1 MGQLLRRERAVL
13 RQVRFARWCVQDGR
27 RRRRSPVRQGSAP
40 AGTRRVI
47 EPRGG
52 RVRQPLAAALPD
64 FPWDTIAG
72 AKQRAAA
79 HPDGIINLS
88 VGTPVDPVPEVV
100 QRALIEAAD
109 SPGYPVTIGTPRL
122 RQAMAD
128 FLVRRCGVQGLGELA
143 GVPAIGTKEIV
154 ANLPSQLGLGSDDTL
169 IVPSV
174 AYPTYAVGGGLSRSR
189 VVVTDDPDTAPAATM
204 AWINSPSNPTGA
216 VSDPGLLR
224 GWVNWAREHD
234 AILASD
240 ECYLEFG
247 WEVDPVSVMHP
258 DICGDSHANLLVAHS
273 LSKRSNLAGYRAGFV
288 AGDPALLAELLE
300 VRKHAGFIMP
310 EPVQAAMAAA
320 LDDEQH
326 VAQQRE
332 RYRRRR
338 AVLRPALEAVGFTI
352 EHSEAGLY
360 LWVTR
365 GESGRASLDFLAEQG
380 ILAAPGD
387 FYGND
392 SADHLRV
399 ALTATDER
407 IDAAAQRLAA
417 VAG

>member
-1 MGQLLRRERAVL
+1 MSQPRSGPT
-13 RQVRFARWCVQDGR
+13 
-27 RRRRSPVRQGSAP
+27 RRSR
-40 AGTRRVI
+40 
-47 EPRGG
+47 
-52 RVRQPLAAALPD
+52 AAALPD

-79 HPDGIINLS
+79 HPDGIVNLS
-88 VGTPVDPVPEVV
+88 VGTPVDPVPEPV
-100 QRALIEAAD
+100 QRALIDAVD
-109 SPGYPVTIGTPRL
+109 SPGYPATIGTPRL
-122 RQAMAD
+122 RQAITD
-128 FLVRRCGVQGLGELA
+128 YLERRCGVRGLGELA

-154 ANLPSQLGLGSDDTL
+154 ANLPGQLGLGADDTL
-169 IVPSV
+169 IIPRV
-174 AYPTYAVGGGLSRSR
+174 AYPTYAVGGALTGSTVL
-189 VVVTDDPDTAPAATM
+189 TADDPETAPAATM

-224 GWVNWAREHD
+224 GWVAWAREHD

-247 WEVDPVSVMHP
+247 WEADPVSIMHP

-288 AGDPALLAELLE
+288 AGDPELLAELLE
-300 VRKHAGFIMP
+300 VRKHSGFMLP
-310 EPVQAAMAAA
+310 APVQAAMAAA
-320 LDDEQH
+320 LDDQEH
-326 VAQQRE
+326 VAVQRE
-332 RYRRRR
+332 RYQRRR
-338 AVLRPALEAVGFTI
+338 AVLRPALEAVGFTV

-365 GESGRASLDFLAEQG
+365 GEPGRTSLDFLAEQG

-387 FYGND
+387 FYGD
-392 SADHLRV
+392 GSADFLRV

-407 IDAAAQRLAA
+407 IDAAARRLAA
-417 VAG
+417 ATG